1 VSFREACRFAAG
13 ALRGHRLR
21 SWLSLLGVAIGV
33 ASVIMLTALGE
44 GARIYVRG
52 EFSSLGSNLL
62 IVAPGKN
69 ETTGGMPMMGLH
81 GPRELIPDDAY
92 AIARRVRQ
100 VKAVAP
106 LVMGQATARVGDRS
120 RTVNVAGTTARFQE
134 VRSLHLR
141 YGRYLPS
148 DEGGQGE
155 RVAVIGGRLQAE
167 LFLGENPIGRSLRLG
182 PERYRVIGVLTPRG
196 VSLGTD
202 LDEVAHIPIDQAMR
216 MFNVSGVS
224 QIMVEVRAHE
234 EIPVARAALTALL
247 KERHDGHD
255 DVTIVTQDAVL
266 ASFGKI
272 LSVLTAALGGIAAI
286 SLTVAGVGIMNV
298 MLVSVSERTREIGLL
313 KALGVTRAQ
322 VLVVFLVEA
331 AILSTAGGA
340 LGVATGL
347 LAAHA
352 LGVVYP
358 SLPVA
363 PPLWAVVGASTVSVM
378 VGLGFGALPARR
390 AAALDPVMALAPR

>member
-21 SWLSLLGVAIGV
+21 AGLSLLGVAIGV
-33 ASVIMLTALGE
+33 ASVILLTALGE

-52 EFSSLGSNLL
+52 EFLSLGSNLL
-62 IVAPGKN
+62 VVYPGKN
-69 ETTGGMPMMGLH
+69 ETTGGMPMVGLH
-81 GPRELIPDDAY
+81 APRELTLDDAY
-92 AIARRVRQ
+92 ALARRLRQ
-100 VKAVAP
+100 VKAAAP
-106 LVMGQATARVGDRS
+106 IAMGQANARVADRN
-120 RTVNVAGTTARFQE
+120 RTVNVAGTTAGFQE

-141 YGRYLPS
+141 YGRYLPA
-148 DEGGQGE
+148 DESQRGE
-155 RVAVIGGRLQAE
+155 RVAVIGGKLQAE

-182 PERYRVIGVLTPRG
+182 QDRYRVIGVLTPRG

-202 LDEVAHIPIDQAMR
+202 LDEVVHIPVDQAMR
-216 MFNVSGVS
+216 MFNVSGVT
-224 QIMVEVRAHE
+224 QVMVEVRAHE
-234 EIPVARAALTALL
+234 EIPAARAGVFALL
-247 KERHDGHD
+247 KERHDGHE
-255 DVTIVTQDAVL
+255 DVTVVTQDAVL

-272 LSVLTAALGGIAAI
+272 LAVLTAALGGIAAI

-313 KALGVTRAQ
+313 KAVGVTRGQ
-322 VLVVFLVEA
+322 VLAVFLVEA

-347 LAAHA
+347 LAAQTLGA
-352 LGVVYP
+352 LYP
-358 SLPVA
+358 TFPVS
-363 PPLWAVVGASTVSVM
+363 PPQWAVVGASAVSVA
-378 VGLGFGALPARR
+378 VGLVFGALPARR

>member
-1 VSFREACRFAAG
+1 
-13 ALRGHRLR
+13 
-21 SWLSLLGVAIGV
+21 
-33 ASVIMLTALGE
+33 M
-44 GARIYVRG
+44 
-52 EFSSLGSNLL
+52 
-62 IVAPGKN
+62 
-69 ETTGGMPMMGLH
+69 
-81 GPRELIPDDAY
+81 
-92 AIARRVRQ
+92 
-100 VKAVAP
+100 
-106 LVMGQATARVGDRS
+106 
-120 RTVNVAGTTARFQE
+120 
-134 VRSLHLR
+134 
-141 YGRYLPS
+141 
-148 DEGGQGE
+148 
-155 RVAVIGGRLQAE
+155 
-167 LFLGENPIGRSLRLG
+167 
-182 PERYRVIGVLTPRG
+182 
-196 VSLGTD
+196 SLGTD

-234 EIPVARAALTALL
+234 EIPAARAAVAALL

-266 ASFGKI
+266 ASFGNI

-313 KALGVTRAQ
+313 KALGVTRGQ

-358 SLPVA
+358 SFPVS
-363 PPLWAVVGASTVSVM
+363 PPLWAVVGASAVSVM